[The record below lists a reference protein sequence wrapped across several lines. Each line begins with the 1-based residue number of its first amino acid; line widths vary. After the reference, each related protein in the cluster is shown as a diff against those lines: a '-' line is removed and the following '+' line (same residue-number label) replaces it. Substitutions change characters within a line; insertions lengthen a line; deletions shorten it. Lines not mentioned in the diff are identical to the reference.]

1 MFKQDGLPLAR
12 QVDYVFRQLEGELKN
27 AAAGTVHIHVRNNAV
42 GKFGMKHHP
51 IESRNGELKKA
62 EDGLSEQQVQS
73 FRKMAIEALKLKRD
87 WTHGEISYDFSVRP
101 GTGGWAASVMYE
113 SNYNMSNH
121 TGALFHYTAK
131 QPNYRSQEE
140 R

>member
-1 MFKQDGLPLAR
+1 LYNLDHIPLAR

-27 AAAGTVHIHVRNNAV
+27 AAAGTVHIQLRNNAV

-51 IESRNGELKKA
+51 IESRNGELKPV
-62 EDGLSEQQVQS
+62 EGGLNAQQVEA

-87 WTHGEISYDFSVRP
+87 WTHGDISYDFAVRP
-101 GTGGWAASVMYE
+101 GTGAWSASIMYE

-121 TGALFHYTAK
+121 TGALFQYK
-131 QPNYRSQEE
+131 QPRSRGYEE
-140 R
+140 GKQ